1 MTTRTMVSGIAVI
14 AALAVAALFFI
25 FMNSSG
31 LLFNFTSLQSTITVE
46 DRTVGEGPG
55 ARPGDTVTIHY
66 TGRLQDGTV
75 FDSSV
80 GRGPF
85 TFILGVGMVI
95 PGFDQGLMGMQ
106 VGGKRFLTIPPGLG
120 YGAEG
125 FGPVPGNTTL
135 MFEVELLEIQPAGTA
150 APLPEGPEAN

>member
-1 MTTRTMVSGIAVI
+1 MIVGIAVI

-31 LLFNFTSLQSTITVE
+31 SLFNFGSLQSTVVVE
-46 DRTVGEGPG
+46 DRTVGEGAP

-66 TGRLQDGTV
+66 TGRLPDGTV
-75 FDSSV
+75 FDNSV
-80 GRGPF
+80 GREPF

-95 PGFDQGLMGMQ
+95 PGFDQGLIGMQ
-106 VGGKRFLTIPPGLG
+106 VGGKRSLTIPPGLG

-125 FGPVPGNTTL
+125 FGPVPPNATL
-135 MFEVELLEIQPAGTA
+135 MFDVELLNIQPAGSA